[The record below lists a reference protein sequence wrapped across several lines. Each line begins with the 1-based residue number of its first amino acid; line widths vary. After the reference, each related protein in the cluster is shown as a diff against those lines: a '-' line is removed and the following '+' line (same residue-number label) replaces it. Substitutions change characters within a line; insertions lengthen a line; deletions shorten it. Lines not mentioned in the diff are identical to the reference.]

1 MSESSATPQAALSES
16 PASQVALASFAD
28 VRDVCSEVSRK
39 SLACQTANP
48 GAKKL
53 VVCAELINAYKKCRD
68 EQLTAVRA
76 ARAQR

>member
-1 MSESSATPQAALSES
+1 MNESSASQAARELPES
-16 PASQVALASFAD
+16 SALAASYAD
-28 VRDVCSEVSRK
+28 VRDVCAEASKR

-68 EQLTAVRA
+68 EQLAAVRA